1 MSIPT
6 EERGGAIPLGPE
18 RRKAKTLDALVQ
30 RLGAMAARRP
40 LLVVF
45 EDVHWIDPT
54 SKELLERVVDGTR
67 DAPVL
72 VPITRR
78 PEACRSASARP
89 T

>member
-1 MSIPT
+1 M
-6 EERGGAIPLGPE
+6 
-18 RRKAKTLDALVQ
+18 Q
-30 RLGAMAARRP
+30 RLRAMAARRP

-54 SKELLERVVDGTR
+54 SRELLERVVDGMR

-72 VPITRR
+72 VLITRR
-78 PEACRSASARP
+78 PEALPISFGQR